1 MYQIMPY
8 DLSENFKLIPYKEK
22 FQLTL
27 WQNNSVK
34 FTSKRKALDFIS
46 KISHLFVEVTTLSE
60 IVFSSIISF
69 GFHLKPASKS
79 KTDKFQIFYSNCA
92 EIQDYL
98 TELKFYQKSKCE
110 LYQIIRTI
118 DNLLFLLVSNCK
130 ILNAKNNNCVLHHSI
145 LLDKITKSLQKV
157 LSNPLFHFN
166 NNSLTLFQ

>member
-1 MYQIMPY
+1 MYQIQPY
-8 DLSENFKLIPYKEK
+8 DLTENFKLIPYKEK

-69 GFHLKPASKS
+69 GFHLKPGSKS

-92 EIQDYL
+92 DIQNYL

-110 LYQIIRTI
+110 LYQIIKRI
-118 DNLLFLLVSNCK
+118 DNLLLLLADNCTILNKKNSNCVVHHTV
-130 ILNAKNNNCVLHHSI
+130 ILQKV
-145 LLDKITKSLQKV
+145 TESLQKV
-157 LSNPLFHFN
+157 LTQPLFHFHN
-166 NNSLTLFQ
+166 NTMSIFY